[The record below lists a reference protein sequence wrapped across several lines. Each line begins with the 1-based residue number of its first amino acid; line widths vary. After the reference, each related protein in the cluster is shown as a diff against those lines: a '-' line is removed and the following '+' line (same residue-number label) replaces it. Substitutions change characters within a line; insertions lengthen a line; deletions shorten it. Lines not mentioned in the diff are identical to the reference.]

1 MELNRVTSGV
11 RFDTGISTADW
22 TRGTVGQTPGQT
34 QGPLLPGST
43 TVTETLKELFLLCIC
58 HGIPVHGSYGV
69 DAGFMCLSSGNII
82 FGSNSNIPAAGVH
95 CFLP

>member
-43 TVTETLKELFLLCIC
+43 TVTETLKELFPTGASVGAEIMDALAAAGGSPLLRTA
-58 HGIPVHGSYGV
+58 
-69 DAGFMCLSSGNII
+69 AGFRS
-82 FGSNSNIPAAGVH
+82 AAVRTIRPISFPGT
-95 CFLP
+95 

>member
-43 TVTETLKELFLLCIC
+43 TVTESLKALFPTNASVGLHLL
-58 HGIPVHGSYGV
+58 
-69 DAGFMCLSSGNII
+69 A
-82 FGSNSNIPAAGVH
+82 SN
-95 CFLP
+95 CFPLLLF

>member
-22 TRGTVGQTPGQT
+22 TRGPVGQTPGQT

-43 TVTETLKELFLLCIC
+43 TVTETL
-58 HGIPVHGSYGV
+58 
-69 DAGFMCLSSGNII
+69 
-82 FGSNSNIPAAGVH
+82 
-95 CFLP
+95 